1 MMDLDNALN
10 EYYSLKNKFETDLDN
25 HKKKILHMEHLSNKE
40 KRTEFSKLK
49 PKCVN
54 CKKPSKDGTLFSVE
68 RVQSETPYRVL
79 KCSCGNVVNPCPL
92 NIEIHLADTVSLE
105 TKMNTIQEE
114 IRLNKME
121 IIENKNKLLFGIIT
135 PEEALEEFEFNK
147 EYISELTNVYG
158 HFLNMW
164 HTLCDNPEKKAN
176 LDNLR
181 VQLNTNID
189 QIKEYIV
196 KMNETND
203 TFFAG
208 EVARIYVNALV
219 PLLEQIR
226 NETYL
231 INVVFQDDTKFR
243 LVQRKCTLADI
254 PTNVIESKVVHFHT
268 GLEKES
274 VQDLSVK
281 PSPVKDV
288 SVKPSSPPL
297 HDSQSSQ
304 DSQSSSILNV
314 ESPSPPYA
322 SNYTPPFQISP
333 NLQISPTLNVESP
346 PYATNYTPPFQ
357 NSPAEISPNEPE
369 KPSILEPV
377 TKKEGDSN
385 GDEVADE
392 KTTDEPNS
400 EPEPEPDNSFPKEGI
415 KIIKI

>member
-25 HKKKILHMEHLSNKE
+25 HKRKILHMAHLSNKE

-189 QIKEYIV
+189 QIKGYIA

-208 EVARIYVNALV
+208 EVARIYVNVLV

-268 GLEKES
+268 GLEKEV

-281 PSPVKDV
+281 PSSLKRVV
-288 SVKPSSPPL
+288 EKPSSPP
-297 HDSQSSQ
+297 SQSSP
-304 DSQSSSILNV
+304 ILNV
-314 ESPSPPYA
+314 ESPPYA
-322 SNYTPPFQISP
+322 SNYTPPFQNSP
-333 NLQISPTLNVESP
+333 NSPNFLNSPTLNVESP
-346 PYATNYTPPFQ
+346 PYASNYTPPFQ
-357 NSPAEISPNEPE
+357 NSPPSEISPNEPE
-369 KPSILEPV
+369 QPSILEPAA
-377 TKKEGDSN
+377 KKIEGGSN
-385 GDEVADE
+385 DDKVADE
-392 KTTDEPNS
+392 NGTGNAS
-400 EPEPEPDNSFPKEGI
+400 ESGPDNSFPKEGI